1 MHPSDH
7 IGNSA
12 EYSLA
17 SVQPL
22 PYSTLTGKNIFFLGS
37 SVTYGACSMHESFV
51 DFLAKRDGIN
61 ALKEA
66 VSGTTLVDNG
76 KDSYISRMKNIQTG
90 LDPDLFVCQLSTNDA
105 TQNLPPDEVADA
117 IKYIFDYAVEKWH
130 VPVAFYT
137 SPRYESA
144 SYQVLV
150 NRLLSLSESC
160 GFGLIDMWN
169 DSDFNNITSEDSA
182 LYMFDAI
189 HPTRAGYLKW
199 WTPYF
204 EDFLKSI

>member
-1 MHPSDH
+1 MTKMHPSDH

-22 PYSTLTGKNIFFLGS
+22 PDSTLTGKNIFFLGS

-76 KDSYISRMKNIQTG
+76 V
-90 LDPDLFVCQLSTNDA
+90 F
-105 TQNLPPDEVADA
+105 
-117 IKYIFDYAVEKWH
+117 
-130 VPVAFYT
+130 
-137 SPRYESA
+137 
-144 SYQVLV
+144 
-150 NRLLSLSESC
+150 
-160 GFGLIDMWN
+160 
-169 DSDFNNITSEDSA
+169 
-182 LYMFDAI
+182 
-189 HPTRAGYLKW
+189 
-199 WTPYF
+199 
-204 EDFLKSI
+204 